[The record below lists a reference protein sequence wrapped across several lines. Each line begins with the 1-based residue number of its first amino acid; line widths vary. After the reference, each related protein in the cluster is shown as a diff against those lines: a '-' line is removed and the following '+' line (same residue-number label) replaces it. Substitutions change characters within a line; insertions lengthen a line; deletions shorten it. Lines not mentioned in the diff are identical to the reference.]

1 MAKREASNIYKLS
14 DLAPGDQQ
22 PNSDVSGET
31 GTTPVSTVPADK
43 DCAEGEA
50 AGLAHPNT
58 DDALAWL
65 KIIQHATAD
74 LTADLR
80 ASKGE
85 DFAGALTDDAE
96 PSVRNSAS
104 SQAAPAPRAGRRS
117 ASLHDEARHDDFSDE
132 RKLAQKL
139 SYRNIEPRQVSPQS
153 LRAALLPYVAAT
165 GVLAFIAGSA
175 AVYFLT
181 GSSAADVKTR
191 GIIPAVETQIEEPLV
206 RLDQSA
212 ARKSGSEKAAATPWG
227 VKAEDVAAQPADPR
241 ASGGRQLES
250 WSDTVATFK
259 QFVKPEQK

>member
-1 MAKREASNIYKLS
+1 MQSMAKRSEASNIYKLS

-22 PNSDVSGET
+22 LSSDVSGET
-31 GTTPVSTVPADK
+31 GKTPASTVPGDKGRAD
-43 DCAEGEA
+43 GEA
-50 AGLAHPNT
+50 AELAHSNT

-80 ASKGE
+80 ASKGA
-85 DFAGALTDDAE
+85 DFAGALADEHE
-96 PSVRNSAS
+96 PSAQNVAS
-104 SQAAPAPRAGRRS
+104 SAPGQATRARRS
-117 ASLHDEARHDDFSDE
+117 ASFHDDARHDDFSHE

-139 SYRNIEPRQVSPQS
+139 SYRSIEPRQVSPHS
-153 LRAALLPYVAAT
+153 LRAAVLPYVIAT

-181 GSSAADVKTR
+181 GSSAEDAKARVV
-191 GIIPAVETQIEEPLV
+191 IPAAETQIEAPLA

-212 ARKSGSEKAAATPWG
+212 ARKNGSEKAAAASWG
-227 VKAEDVAAQPADPR
+227 VKAEEEAAGPV
-241 ASGGRQLES
+241 ASGSRQPES